1 MGDRL
6 WTSKPF
12 RYVTSQLGQLSLSS
26 LRGWSSTNLPG
37 WGEGGH
43 LCRVAVWQITLCDL
57 IDKWRPV
64 VLRWISRRTIR
75 SFTFTFTISPCY
87 GRRHAVSMY
96 RIRKRGKVSS
106 LIMTSPEAAPYD
118 RHCIIVHDGWSGQLR
133 ARTLHTWPCT
143 CLSSVVRCIYYT
155 RPRHSITRCTNFS
168 ELFSSLLS
176 AQQPP
181 IS

>member
-1 MGDRL
+1 MVT
-6 WTSKPF
+6 WTYHVKLAGRINLPTQPF
-12 RYVTSQLGQLSLSS
+12 ILTGSINRVPTCPVGVKAVTSVG
-26 LRGWSSTNLPG
+26 
-37 WGEGGH
+37 
-43 LCRVAVWQITLCDL
+43 WQITLCDL

-64 VLRWISRRTIR
+64 VLRWISRRTMR

-155 RPRHSITRCTNFS
+155 RPRDSLTRCTNFS